1 MTTPNRSDDQWKTV
15 LDTISKFMLPFV
27 LLALGWSY
35 SYLNKL
41 EDRIYLLQSTAVTEQ
56 KLSQTESRIMS
67 YLDVRLS
74 DLNTKLELILK
85 QMELQSRYTQ
95 SERR

>member
-1 MTTPNRSDDQWKTV
+1 MTTQNRSEDQWKTV
-15 LDTISKFMLPFV
+15 LDTVSKFMLPFV
-27 LLALGWSY
+27 LLALGWGY
-35 SYLNKL
+35 SFINKL
-41 EDRIYLLQSTAVTEQ
+41 EERIYVLQSTAVTEQ

-67 YLDVRLS
+67 YLDVRMG

-85 QMELQSRYTQ
+85 QMELQARYTQ